1 MRVQHVLI
9 TPVTWGQSRKL
20 RFSKIDSRVKKTSQA
35 TQTTTSHN
43 IHYRDK
49 RWAKKLCYSNV
60 ESLGFDWHPV
70 LIGVE
75 GSEQTAHVGQVSSV
89 STTLRKICLSKN
101 YSKDVNEPVRQT
113 KIIEFGQAN
122 QEKLCCYNRVWNQ
135 IKWLAE
141 TVKVTCQTLSQQ
153 VCKSREKSAYRSAFV
168 E

>member
-1 MRVQHVLI
+1 MFHHCLLRSCSTSPTPNRCWCCCIVEVSMRVQHVLI

-35 TQTTTSHN
+35 TQTTSHN

-101 YSKDVNEPVRQT
+101 YSKNNWIWP
-113 KIIEFGQAN
+113 
-122 QEKLCCYNRVWNQ
+122 
-135 IKWLAE
+135 
-141 TVKVTCQTLSQQ
+141 S
-153 VCKSREKSAYRSAFV
+153 KSRKIV
-168 E
+168 LL